1 METESWYDER
11 EEEAPVILGP
21 IEDVQLPVPLTF
33 YFQHNGTPYEA
44 KSCTKIY
51 TIQSVVKFWQVFNN
65 TEFDKLL
72 EFGTISL
79 QVKDKLPLWDM
90 DCGTFSNIIHIK
102 ERGTWKDACLFL
114 LQKVLNKETQFNGI
128 TLVVKKQRFFN
139 LKVSTTGKNEELDL
153 PEYFCKSKFMMNN
166 EREKQ
171 VVKKKRY

>member
-1 METESWYDER
+1 MILIKQSW
-11 EEEAPVILGP
+11 IN
-21 IEDVQLPVPLTF
+21 Q
-33 YFQHNGTPYEA
+33 
-44 KSCTKIY
+44 KI
-51 TIQSVVKFWQVFNN
+51 
-65 TEFDKLL
+65 
-72 EFGTISL
+72 
-79 QVKDKLPLWDM
+79 KLPNHIQFIWV
-90 DCGTFSNIIHIK
+90 FISNIIHIK